1 MAHENYNEC
10 IVAELDHK
18 EVKRIAT
25 GLSRYAKQAEALGL
39 TIFGGSG
46 AGTLRISDNSGFGP
60 LIVAELDGPFSG
72 GDGATFEEADGL
84 LRGEL

>member
-10 IVAELDHK
+10 NAAELDHK
-18 EVKRIAT
+18 EVKRIAA
-25 GLSRYAKQAEALGL
+25 GLSRYAKQAEVLGL

-46 AGTLRISDNSGFGP
+46 TGTLRFNDNSGFGP
-60 LIVAELDGPFSG
+60 LIVAELDGLFSG
-72 GDGATFEEADGL
+72 GDGAALEEDGL